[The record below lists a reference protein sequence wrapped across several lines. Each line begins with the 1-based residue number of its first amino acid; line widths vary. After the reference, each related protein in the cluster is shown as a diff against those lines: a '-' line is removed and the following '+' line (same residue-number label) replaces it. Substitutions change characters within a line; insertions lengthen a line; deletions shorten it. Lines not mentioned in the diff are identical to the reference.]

1 MTDLPPATDQT
12 KQQQPER
19 LDPEQVAGSCTGF
32 DELAIERAFG
42 RELTDLGESTRAL
55 RALLFVVHR
64 RDGMS
69 DPDAYRS
76 AMSLTLD
83 ELMGHFEQPDGDDVA
98 AQIEAVIEGKA

>member
-1 MTDLPPATDQT
+1 VTDLPPATDQT
-12 KQQQPER
+12 KQQPKR

-32 DELAIERAFG
+32 DEIAIERAFG